1 MKKVHR
7 NIVSLFFMLSLH
19 SSVRQTVQAWLKRA
33 WLVLAVGAIALLTTA
48 TLAPVAHA
56 GLAQGNAITDPQAI
70 LRYALPI
77 DNPEVRQLQ
86 TSLESISEGLRS
98 KRWSL
103 VNREIKSASRSL
115 TFGDDAIL
123 ASVGSDRT
131 ATAQDLLT
139 ELREEVET
147 LRTAAD
153 DRDKNTVWEMRRQA
167 LAHVGALEALMVDG
181 FPFEIPDDYANLPQ
195 LQGRATV
202 ELETTQ
208 GTLTV
213 IVDGYS
219 APINAGNFVDL
230 VQRGFYDGLPFFQN
244 QDYIIQ
250 TGDPEG
256 PEVGFI
262 DPKTKEYRAIPLEI
276 LVQGDKEP
284 IYEIT
289 LEDAGLYL
297 AELALPFNA
306 YGAMALARPS
316 DDPNGGSSQFFFFLF
331 DSELT
336 PPGFNVLDGRYSVF
350 GYLVDGKEVL
360 QSLQDGDV
368 IKSARVVEGL
378 DNFVAPRS

>member
-1 MKKVHR
+1 
-7 NIVSLFFMLSLH
+7 MLSLRSH
-19 SSVRQTVQAWLKRA
+19 FRQTVQAWLKRA
-33 WLVLAVGAIALLTTA
+33 GVILAVGAIALLTTA

-77 DNPEVRQLQ
+77 DNPEIRQLQ
-86 TSLESISEGLRS
+86 GSLEAISEGLRS

-103 VNREIKSASRSL
+103 VNREIKAASRSL

-139 ELREEVET
+139 ELRDEVET
-147 LRTAAD
+147 LRAAAE
-153 DRDKNTVWEMRRQA
+153 DRDKTTVWDIRRQA
-167 LAHVGALEALMVDG
+167 LAHVGALEALMVEG

-195 LQGRATV
+195 LKGRATV
-202 ELETTQ
+202 ELETTK
-208 GTLTV
+208 GPLTV

-250 TGDPEG
+250 TGDPDG

-262 DPKTKEYRAIPLEI
+262 DPETKEYRAIPLEI
-276 LVQGDKEP
+276 LVKGDDEP
-284 IYEIT
+284 IYEFT
-289 LEDAGLYL
+289 LEEIGLYL

-336 PPGFNVLDGRYSVF
+336 PPGFNVLDGRYTVF
-350 GYLVDGKEVL
+350 GYLIDGKEVL
-360 QSLQDGDV
+360 RDLQDGDV
-368 IKSARVVEGL
+368 IKSARVVDGL
-378 DNFVAPRS
+378 DHFIAPQ

>member
-1 MKKVHR
+1 
-7 NIVSLFFMLSLH
+7 MLSLH